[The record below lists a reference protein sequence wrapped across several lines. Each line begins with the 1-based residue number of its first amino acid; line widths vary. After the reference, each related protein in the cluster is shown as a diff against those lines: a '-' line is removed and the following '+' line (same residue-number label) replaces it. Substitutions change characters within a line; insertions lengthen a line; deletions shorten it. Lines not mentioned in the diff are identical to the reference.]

1 MRNSAVLWRFPLFSG
16 ASKRAA
22 RAVSIDADIP
32 TRPAV
37 DESHFARLV
46 AIERKRSELSGAG
59 FVIATI
65 GRGEHTPE
73 EFAEFVPKIADAL
86 GRSIREI
93 DTIGWH
99 SSGTSL
105 GVLFTEVKVRD
116 TLADLTHAI
125 SARLIAT
132 LNSAIGPSKL
142 SVECSAFGSS
152 GPGESAKPVSS
163 VLAAQVIRPNERA
176 KRAGI

>member
-1 MRNSAVLWRFPLFSG
+1 VRPIR
-16 ASKRAA
+16 
-22 RAVSIDADIP
+22 IDADFP
-32 TRPAV
+32 CRPAV

-46 AIERKRSELSGAG
+46 AIERKRSELSGAA
-59 FVIATI
+59 FVVATI
-65 GRGEHTPE
+65 SKGEHTPLQ
-73 EFAEFVPKIADAL
+73 FAELVPRIAEAL

-99 SSGTSL
+99 SSGSSL

-125 SARLIAT
+125 SARLTETLAT
-132 LNSAIGPSKL
+132 AIGPSKI

-152 GPGESAKPVSS
+152 GPGAVPKPVST
-163 VLAAQVIRPNERA
+163 VLAAQAIKLNERA

>member
-1 MRNSAVLWRFPLFSG
+1 LFSG
-16 ASKRAA
+16 TSKRAA
-22 RAVSIDADIP
+22 GPVRIDADLAV
-32 TRPAV
+32 RPAV

-46 AIERKRSELSGAG
+46 AIERKRSEVSGAA

-65 GRGEHTPE
+65 GRGEHTPL

-86 GRSIREI
+86 GRAIREI

-99 SSGTSL
+99 SSGMSL
-105 GVLFTEVKVRD
+105 GILFTEVKVRD

-125 SARLIAT
+125 SARLSET
-132 LNSAIGPSKL
+132 LKEAIGPSKIF
-142 SVECSAFGSS
+142 VECSAFGAS
-152 GPGESAKPVSS
+152 GPSKETKPVST

>member
-16 ASKRAA
+16 TSKRAV
-22 RAVSIDADIP
+22 RPVRVDADVP

-46 AIERKRSELSGAG
+46 AIERKRSELSGAA

-65 GRGEHTPE
+65 GRGEHTPL

-86 GRSIREI
+86 GRAIREI

-99 SSGTSL
+99 SSGMSL
-105 GVLFTEVKVRD
+105 GILFTEVKVRD

-125 SARLIAT
+125 SARLSET
-132 LNSAIGPSKL
+132 LKEAIGPSKL
-142 SVECSAFGSS
+142 SVECSAFGAS
-152 GPGESAKPVSS
+152 GPSEETKPVST